1 MTKKVKWTLIST
13 VTLSLLTFGGLVA
26 DHTQEVNGASAE
38 GSFDDGGRSGDQSMI
53 HEREDGGEFNFDH
66 DEDEGDAFFQAPS
79 EGFSQDHG
87 SSGVS
92 KR

>member
-1 MTKKVKWTLIST
+1 MTKKVKWTVIST

-53 HEREDGGEFNFDH
+53 
-66 DEDEGDAFFQAPS
+66 
-79 EGFSQDHG
+79 
-87 SSGVS
+87 
-92 KR
+92 

>member
-1 MTKKVKWTLIST
+1 MTKKVKWTVIST

-26 DHTQEVNGASAE
+26 DHTQEVNAAE

-53 HEREDGGEFNFDH
+53 QEREDGGEFNFDH
-66 DEDEGDAFFQAPS
+66 DDDEDDAFFQAPS